1 MNDKDITFADMSKG
15 GSGGPTPFGR
25 DNDDYVYGA
34 FKDGIYYACLRV
46 NRMACPKI
54 TIPSSV
60 EDTESAYI
68 SYATSIINSYLKS
81 YNEEQEENA
90 SLIKIE
96 KADRGYYKIYYK
108 WGQEYCLFQLVNILK
123 RMEGL

>member
-1 MNDKDITFADMSKG
+1 
-15 GSGGPTPFGR
+15 
-25 DNDDYVYGA
+25 
-34 FKDGIYYACLRV
+34 
-46 NRMACPKI
+46 MACPKI

-68 SYATSIINSYLKS
+68 SYATSIINSYIKS
-81 YNEEQEENA
+81 YNEEQEENT

-108 WGQEYCLFQLVNILK
+108 WGQEYSRYLLLEK
-123 RMEGL
+123 